1 MEELPFYT
9 HKAMIIYNVRGGVKE
24 MQKTIEALYE
34 KKGMFKPLMPV
45 ELNEGERI
53 EIEIKIMGVSKIKEL
68 SDKYF
73 GIVKLKLKKEEMR
86 RTLNKIEEEI
96 YG

>member
-1 MEELPFYT
+1 
-9 HKAMIIYNVRGGVKE
+9 